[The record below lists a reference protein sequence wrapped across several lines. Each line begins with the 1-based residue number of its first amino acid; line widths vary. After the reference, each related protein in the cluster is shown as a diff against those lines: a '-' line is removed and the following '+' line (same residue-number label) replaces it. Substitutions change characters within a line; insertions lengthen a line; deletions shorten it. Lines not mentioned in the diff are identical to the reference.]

1 MSSGDVT
8 NLDSSEA
15 PKNRVLFIPFTTF
28 IDPTFWSEVN
38 KRKVNEWQ
46 LDESPKKIVG
56 NFSTCGRKQITTCTL
71 NLSQDSLSF
80 GSQSD
85 ESVPQM
91 PFGMSAM
98 IGVLH
103 LTNTRKQFLQ
113 ELDRKAI
120 LRESAEKV
128 WSTITSK
135 NNEWLES
142 PSLLNYFYLTAW
154 ADIKQF
160 TYYYWNCIPVIFYP
174 NDIVEVPSN
183 ANELTEDLFKLS
195 VKYLDDSKANGKN
208 CDEPFV
214 ILNGNS
220 AKPLKSIDPED
231 ESGKI
236 LKSSDVILVFPNP
249 SSVPKQ
255 PAWPLR
261 NLLAAVAYLRRD
273 WRSLRVLTL
282 HRSFYGQSYL
292 LNIEWN
298 RPECPV
304 NVDDLKFAGWEKDSN
319 GVLKSKSID
328 LKSTLDP
335 AKIMEASVDLN
346 LNLIRWRQ
354 APTIQL
360 ERFTQLK
367 ALVVGSGT
375 LGCNIARCLLGWGVK
390 RFTFLDHAT
399 VSYNN
404 PIRQS
409 LFTYDDCLQES
420 GSYNKAT
427 AAATALKRIYPSVM
441 VEGIDMKIP
450 MPGHPYSD
458 NEKESVKKVC
468 EELDDLIRSHDAI
481 FLVMDSRESRWLPT
495 LIASVHNKLALT
507 VALGFDSYVV
517 IRHGASHDNETP
529 NDPETSTQTIEQ
541 KPEHQP
547 INVSSEVSG
556 SQLGCYFCSDVT
568 APGNSVV
575 DRTLDQQCTISRS
588 GVSMIASG
596 MAVEL
601 IASVLQ
607 HPLGQGAP
615 ARLAE
620 VDENASLLGAT
631 PHQLR
636 GFLSRFH
643 TMTPTVRRFERCTA
657 CGTQVRKLYAEKGFD
672 GFLHEVFNDPS
683 ILEQVTGLAELQ
695 QSANELQLDMLEF
708 DDEESI

>member
-8 NLDSSEA
+8 NPDSSESA
-15 PKNRVLFIPFTTF
+15 KNRVLFIPFTTF

-46 LDESPKKIVG
+46 LDESPKDIVG
-56 NFSTCGRKQITTCTL
+56 SFSTCGRKQITTCTL

-80 GSQSD
+80 GSQND
-85 ESVPQM
+85 ESFPPM

-98 IGVLH
+98 TGVLH

-113 ELDRKAI
+113 EFDRKSI
-120 LRESAEKV
+120 LKESAEKV

-135 NNEWLES
+135 NKEWLES
-142 PSLLNYFYLTAW
+142 PSLLNSFYLTAW

-160 TYYYWNCIPVIFYP
+160 TYYYWNCTPVILYP
-174 NDIVEVPSN
+174 NDIVEVASN

-195 VKYLDDSKANGKN
+195 VKYLDDSKAGGKN

-214 ILNGNS
+214 ILNGNL

-236 LKSSDVILVFPNP
+236 LKSEDVILVFPNP
-249 SSVPKQ
+249 SNVPRQ
-255 PAWPLR
+255 PGWPLR
-261 NLLAAVAYLRRD
+261 NLLAAVAYLRSD
-273 WRSLRVLTL
+273 WRNLRVLAL
-282 HRSFYGQSYL
+282 HRSLYEQSYL

-298 RPECPV
+298 RPEDPV
-304 NVDDLKFAGWEKDSN
+304 NVGDLKFAGWEKDSN
-319 GVLKSKSID
+319 GVLKYKSID

-335 AKIMEASVDLN
+335 EKIMEASVDLN

-409 LFTYDDCLQES
+409 LFTYEDCLQES
-420 GSYNKAT
+420 GSYNKAK
-427 AAATALKRIYPSVM
+427 AAANALKRIYPSVM

-468 EELDDLIRSHDAI
+468 QQLEDLIRSHDAI

-517 IRHGASHDNETP
+517 IRHGASHDNM
-529 NDPETSTQTIEQ
+529 
-541 KPEHQP
+541 
-547 INVSSEVSG
+547 SG

-672 GFLHEVFNDPS
+672 GFLHQVFNDPS
-683 ILEQVTGLAELQ
+683 ILEKVTGLDELQ
-695 QSANELQLDMLEF
+695 QSANQLQLDMLEF
-708 DDEESI
+708 DDEDSI